1 MPALDFPSADT
12 ISAGAT
18 YTGAGITW
26 TWDGD
31 KWTANSSI
39 ALDDLSD
46 VILRGSTTGD
56 VLVYDGTNWQDE
68 SDVDGGTY

>member
-1 MPALDFPSADT
+1 MPALDFPSATT

-46 VILRGSTTGD
+46 VILRGTTTGD

-68 SDVDGGTY
+68 SDLDGGSF